1 MPWHGVSSDL
11 IRPLAAALS
20 SVVVPVLFAGG
31 IHLVER
37 RGRKEQLDPKR
48 QVEISTLLESIPEA
62 AIIVDSNGRIV
73 DANSTAANLV
83 GKTREQLR
91 GLAAEEIGQLLE
103 NPEGKHEPIVR
114 RALAGQT
121 VRHER
126 RMLRNTESG
135 AVHEL
140 LISANPILDVQGHTI
155 ASLLIARDVTELTQL
170 QRRIGEIERHQAI
183 GQVAAALAHDF
194 NNILDTIGQSAALLQ
209 MNMDRPASERKPLLD
224 MIQNTVHRGAEMVQQ
239 IREYIRTGQGAVR
252 PLNVCDIIRQAVELT
267 RPLWQKSNVTVN
279 ARLEP
284 VPYVNA
290 NAVDLRRVFTNLII
304 NAIEAMPN
312 GGKIDLTCEPRNG
325 SVVATISDTGVG
337 MPPESQKKIFFP
349 YFTTKPRGT
358 GLGLSGAQKILLSYG
373 GNISFQSDVGKGT
386 TFTIALPAANATAQ
400 ASDRSP
406 KPSLGRS

>member
-1 MPWHGVSSDL
+1 MPLRGLIHDVVWPLTIALPSFGV
-11 IRPLAAALS
+11 A
-20 SVVVPVLFAGG
+20 LFAGG

-48 QVEISTLLESIPEA
+48 QVEISSLLESIPET

-73 DANSTAANLV
+73 DANSAAAHLA

-91 GLAAEEIGQLLE
+91 GTAAEEIGRLLE
-103 NPEGKHEPIVR
+103 EPEEQREPIVR

-126 RMLRNTESG
+126 RILRNTQSG

-140 LISANPILDVQGHTI
+140 LISANPILDDHGQPI
-155 ASLLIARDVTELTQL
+155 AALLIARDVTELTQL

-183 GQVAAALAHDF
+183 GQMAAALAHDF
-194 NNILDTIGQSAALLQ
+194 NNILDTIGQSAAVLEV
-209 MNMDRPASERKPLLD
+209 NMGRPASERKPLLD

-239 IREYIRTGQGAVR
+239 IREYIRTGQGEVR
-252 PLNVCDIIRQAVELT
+252 PLNVSDITREAVELT
-267 RPLWQKSNVTVN
+267 RPLWQKSNVTVT

-284 VPYVNA
+284 VPNVNA
-290 NAVDLRRVFTNLII
+290 NAADLRRAFTNLII
-304 NAIEAMPN
+304 NAIEAMPK
-312 GGKIDLTCEPRNG
+312 GGIVNITCEPRNS
-325 SVVATISDTGVG
+325 SVVAIISDTGVG
-337 MPPESQKKIFFP
+337 IPPDQQKKIFFP

-358 GLGLSGAQKILLSYG
+358 GLGLSGAQKIALSYG
-373 GNISFQSDVGKGT
+373 GNISIQSEVGKGT
-386 TFTIALPAANATAQ
+386 TFTIVLPAANATSQ
-400 ASDRSP
+400 SSERGQ